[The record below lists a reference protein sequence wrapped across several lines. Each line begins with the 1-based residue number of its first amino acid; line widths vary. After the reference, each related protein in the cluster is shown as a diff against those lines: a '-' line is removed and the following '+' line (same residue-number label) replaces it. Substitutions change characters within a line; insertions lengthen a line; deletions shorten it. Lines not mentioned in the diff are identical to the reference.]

1 MIISQRITLAA
12 AIIACLAIIG
22 ISSSRAEDALPE
34 ITVYKSP
41 TCGCCGKWAKHL
53 EDNGFKVKVVEKE
66 AKDINAVKQENRLPT
81 ELASCHTGVVGGYAI
96 EGHVPADDIKKL
108 LKEKPAIKG
117 IAVPRMPAGSPG
129 MESDKPESYD
139 VMSYDA
145 EGKTA
150 VFSHR

>member
-1 MIISQRITLAA
+1 MRLHNRITLAMTLF
-12 AIIACLAIIG
+12 ACLTMAG
-22 ISSSRAEDALPE
+22 FSSHAEDTLPE
-34 ITVYKSP
+34 ITIYKSP

-53 EDNGFKVKVVEKE
+53 EDNGFKVKVIEKE
-66 AKDINAVKQENRLPT
+66 AKDINAVKQEHRLPT
-81 ELASCHTGVVGGYAI
+81 ELASCHTGVVDGYAI

-108 LKEKPAIKG
+108 LKEKPVIKG

-129 MESDKPESYD
+129 MESDTPESYD

-145 EGKTA
+145 DGKTA